1 MSRRQAVIPSNS
13 DGVAVVP
20 VFGPDPYGTA
30 QFAGALGANGL
41 GLNSQIRPTID
52 ARGSGRWHGWTNGLQ
67 NFRGAAYLGTGRPV
81 VPATTRLDQ
90 TSGSA
95 VSTPVQ
101 QIFQERMAS
110 GRLS

>member
-1 MSRRQAVIPSNS
+1 MGRRQTIPSNQ

-20 VFGPDPYGTA
+20 VFGPDQYGTHL
-30 QFAGALGANGL
+30 FAGTLEANGV
-41 GLNSQIRPTID
+41 GLNTGIRPVID
-52 ARGSGRWHGWTNGLQ
+52 ARGTGRWHGWTNGLQ
-67 NFRGAAYLGTGRPV
+67 NFRGAGNLGAGRPV
-81 VPATTRLDQ
+81 VPTTTRLDQ

-101 QIFQERMAS
+101 QIFEERMAA